1 MRVHPF
7 YCRLKR
13 FLFGRDL
20 EFDRAVH
27 RLYAD
32 PGQVCTNQVA
42 DRLFQ
47 RLYWALRAL
56 QYKLFYKDE
65 ELDVDE
71 VTERWEVG
79 VQPPS
84 LDELARTTRFNR
96 RWIKYMYAKFKNEC
110 PSGRMR
116 EHEFRHVLSAI
127 ISPERAT
134 DQYIARLF
142 LAFSSDDKKTITF
155 QNLIECLSLIQPQTA
170 ESNARWTIRIITGCQ
185 TDRFA
190 FPEFLTFTQAVF
202 GLNEGKPGEFSEDS
216 NGNRD
221 KNKESVEHRATTIF
235 NELDSN
241 GDGFVTLD
249 DMTRFFQSF
258 EISSQTAPM
267 RRPNNLPV

>member
-1 MRVHPF
+1 MTKKIFSP
-7 YCRLKR
+7 
-13 FLFGRDL
+13 L
-20 EFDRAVH
+20 EKPTRRKKLV
-27 RLYAD
+27 
-32 PGQVCTNQVA
+32 
-42 DRLFQ
+42 Q
-47 RLYWALRAL
+47 RTRTSMNRTL
-56 QYKLFYKDE
+56 Q
-65 ELDVDE
+65 
-71 VTERWEVG
+71 
-79 VQPPS
+79 
-84 LDELARTTRFNR
+84 
-96 RWIKYMYAKFKNEC
+96 EC

-202 GLNEGKPGEFSEDS
+202 GLNEGKPGEFTEDS

-235 NELDSN
+235 NVSLLMCAAMEK
-241 GDGFVTLD
+241 
-249 DMTRFFQSF
+249 
-258 EISSQTAPM
+258 A
-267 RRPNNLPV
+267 